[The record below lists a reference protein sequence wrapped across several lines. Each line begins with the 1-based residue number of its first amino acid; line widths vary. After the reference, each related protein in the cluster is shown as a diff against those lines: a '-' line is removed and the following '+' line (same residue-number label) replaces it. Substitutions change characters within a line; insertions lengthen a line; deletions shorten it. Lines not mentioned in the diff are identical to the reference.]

1 MNIINRNFFRILRA
15 GALDENEPL
24 EPMSEFKWNRLF
36 QMIKSQ
42 NVSAIALEGIQA
54 RRDDENNN
62 IPSELVAELQASV
75 YEAPKTK
82 TQHAHSFEV
91 PSLSNPILDHKLKK
105 IFNNERHSIDT
116 NIDSLRL
123 LGIIIDNVQTI
134 LNKGM
139 SLGGVLELGKFLRT
153 RGDKVDFVK
162 IDNWLQALHMRRM
175 AQLQG
180 SILILVFNFEQD
192 EIPFVNNIEPSAGKI
207 ILRTVTNLAT
217 DTAEEWH
224 FRQGRSGFVRNNS
237 AVLRRNLRRSLRY
250 IAYAP
255 IETTS
260 NFVSNFA
267 RSLSEIEE

>member
-62 IPSELVAELQASV
+62 IPSELVAELQACV
-75 YEAPKTK
+75 YESPKTK

-162 IDNWLQALHMRRM
+162 IDNWLQALHMGRM
-175 AQLQG
+175 ARLQG
-180 SILILVFNFEQD
+180 SMLILVFNFEQS

-207 ILRTVTNLAT
+207 IRLTVTYRAT
-217 DTAEEWH
+217 DTAEEWL
-224 FRQGRSGFVRNNS
+224 FMQGRSVFVRNNS

>member
-1 MNIINRNFFRILRA
+1 MHIINRNFFRILRA
-15 GALDENEPL
+15 GALNENEPI
-24 EPMSEFKWNRLF
+24 EPMSAFKWNRLF

-42 NVSAIALEGIQA
+42 HVSAIALQGIQA
-54 RRDDENNN
+54 RQDDENCN
-62 IPSELVAELQASV
+62 IPHELVAELQASV
-75 YEAPKTK
+75 LDAPTEKTH
-82 TQHAHSFEV
+82 HAYNIDV
-91 PSLSNPILDHKLKK
+91 PSLSNPILDHKLKN

-123 LGIIIDNVQTI
+123 LGIIIDNVQTT

-139 SLGGVLELGKFLRT
+139 SLGGILELGKFLRT

-162 IDNWLQALHMRRM
+162 VDTWLQALHMRRM

-180 SILILVFNFEQD
+180 SILIIVFNFEQD
-192 EIPFVNNIEPSAGKI
+192 ELPFVNNIEPSAGKI

-217 DTAEEWH
+217 DTREEWH
-224 FRQGRSGFVRNNS
+224 FRQSRSGFVRNNS

-250 IAYAP
+250 IVYAP

-260 NFVSNFA
+260 NFISNFA

>member
-36 QMIKSQ
+36 QMINSQ

-192 EIPFVNNIEPSAGKI
+192 AIPFVNNIEPSAGKI

>member
-1 MNIINRNFFRILRA
+1 MHIINRNFFRILRA
-15 GALDENEPL
+15 GALNENEPL
-24 EPMSEFKWNRLF
+24 EPMSEFKWNRLY
-36 QMIKSQ
+36 QMVKSQ
-42 NVSAIALEGIQA
+42 KVSNIALEGIQT

-62 IPSELVAELQASV
+62 IPPSLLAELQASV
-75 YEAPKTK
+75 DEVPKK
-82 TQHAHSFEV
+82 KSLHAHYIEV
-91 PSLSNPILDHKLKK
+91 PSLSNPILDHKLKR

-139 SLGGVLELGKFLRT
+139 SLGGILDLGKFLRT
-153 RGDKVDFVK
+153 QGDKVDFVK
-162 IDNWLQALHMRRM
+162 IDTWLQTLHMRRM

-192 EIPFVNNIEPSAGKI
+192 EIPFVNNIEPQAGKI

-224 FRQGRSGFVRNNS
+224 FRQSRSGFVRNNS

>member
-1 MNIINRNFFRILRA
+1 MHIINRNFFRILRA
-15 GALDENEPL
+15 GALNESEPL

-36 QMIKSQ
+36 QMVKSQ
-42 NVSAIALEGIQA
+42 NVSTIALEGIMA
-54 RRDDENNN
+54 RLDDENNN
-62 IPSELVAELQASV
+62 IPPELVAELKASV
-75 YEAPKTK
+75 DEVPKK
-82 TQHAHSFEV
+82 KALHAHNIEV
-91 PSLSNPILDHKLKK
+91 PSLSNPILDHKLKR

-139 SLGGVLELGKFLRT
+139 SLGGILELGKFLRT

-162 IDNWLQALHMRRM
+162 IDTWLQTLHMRRM

-192 EIPFVNNIEPSAGKI
+192 EIPFVNNIEPQAGKI

-224 FRQGRSGFVRNNS
+224 FRQSRSGFVRNNS

>member
-116 NIDSLRL
+116 NIDFFWSDKANFFSL
-123 LGIIIDNVQTI
+123 TI
-134 LNKGM
+134 HYFA
-139 SLGGVLELGKFLRT
+139 SLA
-153 RGDKVDFVK
+153 
-162 IDNWLQALHMRRM
+162 I
-175 AQLQG
+175 
-180 SILILVFNFEQD
+180 
-192 EIPFVNNIEPSAGKI
+192 
-207 ILRTVTNLAT
+207 
-217 DTAEEWH
+217 
-224 FRQGRSGFVRNNS
+224 
-237 AVLRRNLRRSLRY
+237 
-250 IAYAP
+250 
-255 IETTS
+255 
-260 NFVSNFA
+260 
-267 RSLSEIEE
+267 